1 MTPRKMISSTK
12 TPTKPCTSFENVS
25 DDSVPADEFIRCTRN
40 RFHTI
45 NITKTVAAIAM
56 LRRSNE
62 ETPSQDRG
70 AAGRCHAIHMRTAP
84 SQRAV
89 RAQGRADSGSTPNF
103 QTTTTNKVQTIP
115 KTAKKIA
122 TSPSEGGAG
131 CGVVVETAVTG
142 TPSNRR

>member
-1 MTPRKMISSTK
+1 MHTQQVPHDQYYKNRSRNRNASTVERGN
-12 TPTKPCTSFENVS
+12 TKPGQRCGGTLPCYPYENCTE
-25 DDSVPADEFIRCTRN
+25 R
-40 RFHTI
+40 
-45 NITKTVAAIAM
+45 
-56 LRRSNE
+56 
-62 ETPSQDRG
+62 
-70 AAGRCHAIHMRTAP
+70 
-84 SQRAV
+84 QRAV

-142 TPSNRR
+142 TPS